1 MESLVKLAPGAGK
14 RTPIFFLKL
23 PFGNHQISGR
33 MVLRTR
39 G

>member
-1 MESLVKLAPGAGK
+1 MEPLIKLAPGAGK
-14 RTPIFFLKL
+14 RTIFFLKL